1 MGTEH
6 LLDVRNMELP
16 VPLLSA
22 LAELESLAPGDYLR
36 MLSHRDPTLLYPM
49 LESQGFRYTR
59 QRNPGE
65 IYEILIWRKGDAA
78 AELAAQA
85 LAAAQSSPPV

>member
-16 VPLLSA
+16 APLLSA

-59 QRNPGE
+59 QHKSGE
-65 IYEILIWRKGDAA
+65 IYEILIWRNGDVA
-78 AELAAQA
+78 AEQAAHA
-85 LAAAQSSPPV
+85 LAAVPSSPRA